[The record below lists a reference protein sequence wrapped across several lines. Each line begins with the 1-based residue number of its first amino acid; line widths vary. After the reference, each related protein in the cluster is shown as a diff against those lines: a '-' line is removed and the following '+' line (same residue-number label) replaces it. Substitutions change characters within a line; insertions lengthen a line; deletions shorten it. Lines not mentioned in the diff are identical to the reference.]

1 MKNYA
6 ISALMS
12 SGVFS
17 FILDVFLFSTGFK
30 RKKGED
36 NVPWNGMGCNIA
48 ISCSLCV

>member
-30 RKKGED
+30 RKKGGQYSMEWD
-36 NVPWNGMGCNIA
+36 G
-48 ISCSLCV
+48 L